1 MIRRNNQ
8 ERQIYFY
15 GIKIEEG
22 YIRIKVDST
31 VIRPMT
37 KSSNLCIERYDKRY
51 RDSGISMKAI
61 VWTLEYSLKGE
72 TRVIREF
79 VCDLIATWKG
89 NAGVNE
95 STWLAAAI

>member
-15 GIKIEEG
+15 GIKIEEC

-31 VIRPMT
+31 VNRPMT

-51 RDSGISMKAI
+51 RDSGISINAI
-61 VWTLEYSLKGE
+61 V
-72 TRVIREF
+72 
-79 VCDLIATWKG
+79 
-89 NAGVNE
+89 
-95 STWLAAAI
+95 